1 MKTTLEELPVIT
13 GETLEEIISVRID
26 NPKIYDSWARSF
38 LETNPLLFDNLTPL
52 TILYPFI
59 SKPLRNTLC
68 FNYELLR
75 RESEKMGLSLPKV
88 ENKTICE
95 LLFSVLRDVSIRE
108 RHLNELGE
116 ENPLYLLTL
125 ADIREHYEKKFSV
138 EIVSEIINLP
148 IQTYHMLKEQSRKNK
163 IQSN

>member
-108 RHLNELGE
+108 GHLN
-116 ENPLYLLTL
+116 
-125 ADIREHYEKKFSV
+125 
-138 EIVSEIINLP
+138 
-148 IQTYHMLKEQSRKNK
+148 
-163 IQSN
+163 